1 MPFFGP
7 TPRMPFLSK
16 IYPGY
21 VPKLYEKD
29 DKILRHNQGRIKAKH
44 FSPGK
49 SSETRIIKYH
59 RSAKVAT

>member
-1 MPFFGP
+1 
-7 TPRMPFLSK
+7 MPFLSK

-29 DKILRHNQGRIKAKH
+29 DKILRHNHGRIKAKH
-44 FSPGK
+44 LSPRK
-49 SSETRIIKYH
+49 SSVTRIIKYH